1 MMAADAV
8 AVAAATAAAAVGTRH
23 EVALSLFP
31 KLHAPL
37 EPKLTIFSGIYNKSK
52 SPKKSHKP
60 A

>member
-37 EPKLTIFSGIYNKSK
+37 EPKLTIFSGIIINS
-52 SPKKSHKP
+52 SH
-60 A
+60 